1 MLCSNEKMMTKR
13 IFAFI
18 NIWLMLTVAVCFA
31 DCGLGDKG
39 TEVYRVQVEL
49 LKQGFPVSR
58 VDGNFDL
65 ETESLVKQF
74 QHCCG
79 LVENGFVDKDT
90 YYSLLSRQELHTSV
104 SPRVLRLLDIATLM
118 LSTKFSWGGADSNGF
133 DCSGFT
139 EYCYGCIGVNIPRMA
154 DAQYEFGIP
163 VRRNDLQSGDMVF
176 FSTYEPGASHCGIY
190 IGNNKFIHAGSS
202 TGVTIADLN
211 NVYWNKRY
219 YGACRVLKGKYRS

>member
-1 MLCSNEKMMTKR
+1 MCGSLREMIKCAGRVVGVVLTTL
-13 IFAFI
+13 FI
-18 NIWLMLTVAVCFA
+18 LTGYCFA

-39 TEVYRVQVEL
+39 KEVYRVQVEL

-79 LVENGFVDKDT
+79 LVENGFVDKET
-90 YYSLLSRQELHTSV
+90 YYSLLSRQELHTNV
-104 SPRVLRLLDIATLM
+104 NPRVLRLLDIATLM

-163 VRRNDLQSGDMVF
+163 LGRNDLQSGDMVF

-219 YGACRVLKGKYRS
+219 YGACRVLK